1 MNEHSLFIVALKEN
15 MFAEETFAE
24 RLAMYGDVSKDAHVL
39 VSVPYGDETH
49 DAFHLHTYTKRA
61 DGVLGR
67 LALRRFIAKA
77 IPSLSS
83 RVNSQWIVIADGEE
97 NVVYADGLARAF
109 HVPLD
114 VAYDT
119 VGQHATAPALLGAM
133 TRASIIRVPSQRVV
147 DDCSSRFPHA
157 PVPTILSLSAV
168 LVHDEEI
175 ISREQVDMSHIVGY
189 ATDQV
194 SLLTLLSAWKHIV
207 NRYPHLRLTVL
218 CERPHGPFRETHA
231 IAHINTAQVSD
242 GVEVYDYE
250 DRARVRKILSSASC
264 FLHVASS
271 LPYGRRLVEAYRAGI
286 PIITTD
292 VGVVGDMITG
302 DNALICPIGDASCVA
317 KQTLFMIDNPSIYAS
332 LLSQYRN
339 ISKHDRSAF
348 IEVINAHWNSRHDE
362 ES

>member
-1 MNEHSLFIVALKEN
+1 MNERSLLIVALRKN

-24 RLAMYGDVSKDAHVL
+24 RLAMYSDVSKDVHVL
-39 VSVPYGDETH
+39 VPASYSDESH
-49 DAFHLHTYTKRA
+49 GAFHLHTYTKRA

-133 TRASIIRVPSQRVV
+133 TRASLVRVPSQRIAN
-147 DDCSSRFPHA
+147 DYSSRFPHA

-168 LVHDEEI
+168 LVHEEES
-175 ISREQVDMSHIVGY
+175 ISREQIDMSHVVGY
-189 ATDQV
+189 ATNQV
-194 SLLTLLSAWKHIV
+194 SLQTLLSAWRHIV
-207 NRYPHLRLTVL
+207 NRYPHLRLTIL
-218 CERPHGPFRETHA
+218 CERPHGPFLETHA
-231 IAHINTAQVSD
+231 IAHIHTAHLSHKI
-242 GVEVYDYE
+242 EVIDYE
-250 DRARVRKILSSASC
+250 ERERVQRTLSSASC
-264 FLHVASS
+264 FLHVAFPI
-271 LPYGRRLVEAYRAGI
+271 PYGRRLVEVYRAGI

-302 DNALICPIGDASCVA
+302 DNALICPVGDALCIA
-317 KQTLFMIDNPSIYAS
+317 KQILFMLDNPSIYAS
-332 LLSQYRN
+332 LLSQSRK

-348 IEVINAHWNSRHDE
+348 IEVINAHWNNRRD
-362 ES
+362 